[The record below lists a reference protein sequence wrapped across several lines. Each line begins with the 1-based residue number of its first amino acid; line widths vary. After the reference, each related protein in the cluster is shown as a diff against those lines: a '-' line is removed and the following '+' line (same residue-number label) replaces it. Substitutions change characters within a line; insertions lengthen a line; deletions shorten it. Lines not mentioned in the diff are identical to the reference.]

1 MIYEFWLV
9 GNGGNISDTLL
20 FSTDLDSWSRPTK
33 GQQIK
38 IKHTLFEVLRTD
50 PITLPPDSETVKIYI
65 EKYNPVRPFKRDMN
79 ITRKME
85 GI

>member
-9 GNGGNISDTLL
+9 GDGGNLSDTLL
-20 FSTDLDSWSRPTK
+20 FSTDLESWSRPTK

-50 PITLPPDSETVKIYI
+50 PITLPPDSERVKIYI
-65 EKYNPVRPFKRDMN
+65 EKYNPVSPFKRDM
-79 ITRKME
+79 IKTRRMD